1 MHRLCFSAS
10 LQALH
15 SNNKLETNA
24 LIKYYITHSKTSTT
38 RRQSIGVFSLT
49 WPTSMQIYWN
59 KRKRLHKKR
68 SSTPTG
74 LSWYTNMVAVSLFWE
89 HQYGRRDVMCKRS
102 IGSKRTSSHP
112 RFEPWPT
119 EEHSER
125 DANPKP
131 PARDCPK
138 GRPLGHATRDF

>member
-38 RRQSIGVFSLT
+38 RRQSIECFHSRGQHLCKFIGTKESVC
-49 WPTSMQIYWN
+49 I
-59 KRKRLHKKR
+59 KKR

-112 RFEPWPT
+112 RFEPRPT